1 MTLWRFRVLSERGN
15 ETRWQNIDVDVFGS
29 KEIFGKDTTKTSLIV
44 SQVHVSVGTFDYL
57 LLQFYMSPDRMAKQW
72 NSIHGMFLR
81 SSIVADWK
89 FGCALYQSHIN
100 YKSSFEVCRKSCKAS
115 SSSSQSLGSRSSR
128 GSFKQEII
136 SVDETP
142 CRSFGVSSVASLP
155 GWRDWEI
162 RWYFWWKKSG

>member
-81 SSIVADWK
+81 SSIVAD
-89 FGCALYQSHIN
+89 
-100 YKSSFEVCRKSCKAS
+100 
-115 SSSSQSLGSRSSR
+115 
-128 GSFKQEII
+128 
-136 SVDETP
+136 
-142 CRSFGVSSVASLP
+142 
-155 GWRDWEI
+155 
-162 RWYFWWKKSG
+162 